1 MQYVD
6 LTEVSSKEV
15 LPGFHGKFVHSQN
28 MTTAYW
34 NVIAGSSFLNT
45 LTFKSK

>member
-6 LTEVSSKEV
+6 LTEVSSEEV

-28 MTTAYW
+28 MH
-34 NVIAGSSFLNT
+34 
-45 LTFKSK
+45 TFTSK